1 MEDIADALGRAADV
15 SVTCLPDGSVDRRYA
30 VEDAAGD
37 VETRRDLGR
46 RIATGHAKSFLVD
59 HEGTA
64 PGGQAVNA
72 ARQLH
77 ALGATT
83 TLYGHLDHAVFD
95 GLPFRTRSMGRPAD
109 VAVFEFDDDA
119 VMFTEESP
127 DVADWCLDALDAVA
141 DADAET
147 GPFEADAVVWTNWAS
162 TANGTAALRA
172 LAERER
178 GAERGDGGDGT
189 AYSGDGGGTGETSDD
204 TEVDACGG
212 DGAGTLTPRADGRRW
227 LVLDPGDVTVCERD
241 AVGPFLDALA
251 ALDGFDVAL
260 SVNDDELDFLA
271 DALGGESDAAGTDGE
286 VSDAARLERVRERGD
301 LSLAVLHGVDAAVA
315 RDAEGT
321 TRCPNLAVDARR
333 YTGGGDRFS
342 AGLAYALAADWTL
355 GEALTLAN
363 ACATYYVS
371 HAETA
376 GPDGLAAWLA
386 GRDVDG

>member
-1 MEDIADALGRAADV
+1 MEDISNALAREAAV

-46 RIATGHAKSFLVD
+46 RIAAGHAKSFRVE

-83 TLYGHLDHAVFD
+83 TLYGHLGHAVFD
-95 GLPFRTRSMGRPAD
+95 GLPFAAHSMGRPAD

-119 VMFTEESP
+119 VMFTEESSAI
-127 DVADWCLDALDAVA
+127 ADWDLDDLDAVA
-141 DADAET
+141 GGD
-147 GPFEADAVVWTNWAS
+147 PFDADAVVWTNWAS
-162 TANGTAALRA
+162 TGNGTAALRA
-172 LAERER
+172 LAERDR
-178 GAERGDGGDGT
+178 AAEDGT
-189 AYSGDGGGTGETSDD
+189 ADE
-204 TEVDACGG
+204 
-212 DGAGTLTPRADGRRW
+212 GATRGRDRRW
-227 LVLDPGDVTVCERD
+227 LVVDPGDVTACERD

-251 ALDGFDVAL
+251 ALDPFDVAL
-260 SVNDDELDFLA
+260 SINDDELAFLA
-271 DALGGESDAAGTDGE
+271 DSIDGGTDAARGSVAGTD
-286 VSDAARLERVRERGD
+286 VRAARLEFVRERGSLD
-301 LSLAVLHGVDAAVA
+301 LAVVHAADAAVA
-315 RDAEGT
+315 RDASGT
-321 TRCPNLAVDARR
+321 TRCPNLTVDARR

-363 ACATYYVS
+363 ACATFYVS

-376 GPDGLAAWLA
+376 GTERLAAWLA
-386 GRDVDG
+386 ERDAGV

>member
-1 MEDIADALGRAADV
+1 VEDLTDALARETDV

-46 RIATGHAKSFLVD
+46 RIAAGHAKSFRVE

-83 TLYGHLDHAVFD
+83 TLYGHLGHAVFD
-95 GLPFRTRSMGRPAD
+95 GLPFAAHSMGRPAD
-109 VAVFEFDDDA
+109 VAVLEFDDDA

-127 DVADWCLDALDAVA
+127 AIADWDLADLDAVA
-141 DADAET
+141 DDD
-147 GPFEADAVVWTNWAS
+147 PFDADAVVWTNWAS
-162 TANGTAALRA
+162 TDDGTAALRA
-172 LAERER
+172 LAERDHAIE
-178 GAERGDGGDGT
+178 GGDGVE
-189 AYSGDGGGTGETSDD
+189 DGNASN
-204 TEVDACGG
+204 
-212 DGAGTLTPRADGRRW
+212 GATRARDRRW
-227 LVLDPGDVTVCERD
+227 LVVDPGDVTVCERD

-251 ALDGFDVAL
+251 SLDAFDVAL
-260 SVNDDELDFLA
+260 SVNDEELAFLA
-271 DALGGESDAAGTDGE
+271 DSISGMDTGGTDADE
-286 VSDAARLERVRERGD
+286 PDAARLERVRERGD
-301 LSLAVLHGVDAAVA
+301 LDLTVLHADDAAVA
-315 RDAEGT
+315 RDATGT
-321 TRCPNLAVDARR
+321 TRCSNLAVDPRR

-363 ACATYYVS
+363 ACATFYVS

-376 GPDGLAAWLA
+376 GTDRLAAWLA
-386 GRDVDG
+386 ERDAGV